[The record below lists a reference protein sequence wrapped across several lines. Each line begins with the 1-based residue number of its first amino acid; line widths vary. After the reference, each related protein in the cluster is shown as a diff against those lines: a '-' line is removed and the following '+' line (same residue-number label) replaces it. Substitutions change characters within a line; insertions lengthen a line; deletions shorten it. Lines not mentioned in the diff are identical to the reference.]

1 MHDRLAPLKGVVN
14 FRDFGGYPTR
24 DGGEIMRG
32 QLYRSAHFAQATA
45 EDVALLNALDIAFVV
60 DLRRP
65 EERAVDPNIWPGSTG
80 RTIANDDG
88 ITRPPA
94 HVGVYEIAAHT
105 PEMVAGFMRE
115 NYSGYP
121 YEGRYARL
129 FQSFLHGLLND
140 GAGVVHCAAG
150 KDRTGVACAL
160 VLSALGV
167 DRETIFQ
174 DYELTN
180 QAVDLKERMA
190 WLRTRLAD
198 APGGPPSDAA
208 LLPMVG
214 VQRDYLEASFAAIE
228 ARDGGVLTY
237 LAENLAFGA
246 AEVAALRKR
255 YIIG

>member
-1 MHDRLAPLKGVVN
+1 MLDRVAPLAGVGN
-14 FRDFGGYPTR
+14 FRDFGGYPTA
-24 DGGEIMRG
+24 DGGQIARG
-32 QLYRSAHFAQATA
+32 QLYRSAHFANATK
-45 EDVALLNALDIAFVV
+45 EDVALLNGLNIAFVV

-65 EERAVDPNIWPGSTG
+65 EERAVDPNVWPGAAG
-80 RTIANDDG
+80 RTVANDEG
-88 ITRPPA
+88 TLRPPA

-105 PEMVAGFMRE
+105 PDMVAGFMRE

-121 YEGRYARL
+121 YEERYARL
-129 FQSFLHGLLND
+129 FQAFLHGLLSD

-180 QAVDLKERMA
+180 KAVDLNERIA
-190 WLRTRLAD
+190 WLRTRLA
-198 APGGPPSDAA
+198 AVPGGPPSDAA

-228 ARDGGVLTY
+228 ARDGDVMTY
-237 LAENLAFGA
+237 LAGTLDFGA

-255 YIIG
+255 YIVG